1 MTGDGVNDAPALK
14 EADIGVAM
22 GITGTDVSKEAS
34 DMILT
39 DDNFATIVAAVEE
52 GRVIFDN
59 IKKFVKFS
67 VAGNVGKIM
76 VALLGPLPL
85 FGLPLPLQP
94 LQLLW
99 LNLLTD
105 GLLGLGMGVE
115 PAEKDVMKRPP
126 AKPSDSIFAGGMVSY
141 IALVGVLTGA
151 VALTVGVTYYHSGSP
166 YWQTMIFT
174 VLCFSQIGQAFAT
187 RSSMESFFKM
197 KLLGNRLLLG
207 MAGAVA
213 LAQLAAIY
221 LPFMNRFVYTQPLP
235 LTDLIIAIVASSV
248 VFWAIEIQKFVK
260 RRRSTP

>member
-1 MTGDGVNDAPALK
+1 
-14 EADIGVAM
+14 M
-22 GITGTDVSKEAS
+22 GITGTDVSKEAA
-34 DMILT
+34 DMVLL

-126 AKPSDSIFAGGMVSY
+126 ARPSDSIFAGGMVSY
-141 IALVGVLTGA
+141 IVLVGLLTGA
-151 VALTVGVTYYHSGSP
+151 VALTVGLFYYHSGSL

-187 RSSMESFFKM
+187 RSISESFFKIG
-197 KLLGNRLLLG
+197 LLTNKLLLG
-207 MAGAVA
+207 MAAAVA
-213 LAQLAAIY
+213 VAQLAAIY
-221 LPFMNRFVYTQPLP
+221 LPFMNNFVYTQPLP
-235 LTDLIIAIVASSV
+235 LVDLIIAIVASSV
-248 VFWAIEIQKFVK
+248 VFWAIEVQKFI
-260 RRRSTP
+260 RRRRGK